1 MKTKVYLRKRLLLLD
16 GANGIVDL
24 LVATVIGDARLF
36 FAVHGERFVRVFGSS
51 VSSARGFGGG
61 KSEELTLFAC

>member
-1 MKTKVYLRKRLLLLD
+1 
-16 GANGIVDL
+16 
-24 LVATVIGDARLF
+24 
-36 FAVHGERFVRVFGSS
+36 VRVFGSS